1 MGYRL
6 SNHWNFQ
13 PCGSTM
19 PSKSIKNLLALFNVS
34 NVAIVI
40 SLKFCGEYEH
50 RTTIVPSLQCGG
62 FDFELISCM

>member
-1 MGYRL
+1 
-6 SNHWNFQ
+6 
-13 PCGSTM
+13 M

>member
-1 MGYRL
+1 MGYKS
-6 SNHWNFQ
+6 SNHGNFQ

-19 PSKSIKNLLALFNVS
+19 PSKSMKKLLALSNVS
-34 NVAIVI
+34 NVAIVT

-62 FDFELISCM
+62 FDLELISCM